1 VSFGAPLWLLAL
13 LLVPAVLAAH
23 RLQRERRRRYA
34 VRFTA
39 VPTLRAAAAA
49 VPAWQRHLAPA
60 LALASLAALAIALAR
75 PHTSAAVPVQ
85 RARLMLVT
93 DHSRS
98 MEATDVAPTR
108 LGAAQRAAN
117 TFLDRVPKRIPVGVV
132 AFSTQ
137 PDAVQ
142 APTPDHS
149 QVRSVIDEQVADGA
163 TATGDALQATLD
175 LLTQSHDRNVP
186 AAIVLLSDGATT
198 IGRDPVPVAREA
210 GHDHIPIYTV
220 ALGTSN
226 AILPNPDPFS
236 PPQFVPPDPETLRRI
251 SQASGGRAFTAQNDQ
266 QLSTIYQHLGT
277 QLGTRRRSHEVT
289 ASFAIAGLVLL
300 LGAGVAS
307 VRGAGRLP

>member
-1 VSFGAPLWLLAL
+1 VSFGAPLWLFAL
-13 LLVPAVLAAH
+13 LLVPAVLAAQ

-49 VPAWQRHLAPA
+49 VPPWQRHLAPA

-75 PHTSAAVPVQ
+75 PHTTVAVAVQ
-85 RARLMLVT
+85 RARILLVT
-93 DHSRS
+93 DHSGS
-98 MEATDVAPTR
+98 MQATDVAPSR
-108 LGAAQRAAN
+108 LAAAERAAN
-117 TFLDRVPKRIPVGVV
+117 TFLDRVPRRIPVGVV

-142 APTPDHS
+142 APTADHG
-149 QVRSVIDEQVADGA
+149 QARRVIDGQVAGGA
-163 TATGDALQATLD
+163 TATGDALQVALD
-175 LLTQSHDRNVP
+175 LLTESQDHRTP

-210 GHDHIPIYTV
+210 GRDHIPIYTV
-220 ALGTSN
+220 ALGTAN

-236 PPQFVPPDPETLRRI
+236 PPQFVPPDPATLRRI
-251 SQASGGRAFTAQNDQ
+251 SQASGGRAFTAKSDRE
-266 QLSTIYQHLGT
+266 LGTVYQHLGS

-289 ASFAIAGLVLL
+289 ASFAIGGLVLL
-300 LGAGVAS
+300 IGAAAAA